1 MASVRECMQVCSG
14 SLRTLRVHEVE
25 KEINYFVRYA
35 DDSDDEL
42 DDAAELED
50 DLELEDFELE
60 EEEEEEDDE
69 VYEDEAELEHEE
81 QASMAADQ
89 EAEDEGDYGDGT
101 EDDERR

>member
-1 MASVRECMQVCSG
+1 MQVCSG

-60 EEEEEEDDE
+60 EEEEEDDE

>member
-60 EEEEEEDDE
+60 EEEEEDDE

>member
-60 EEEEEEDDE
+60 EEEEDDE